1 MDPKEKRQKLSTP
14 ELEGPSSP
22 PKKDVAITSP
32 SLNSKVDVG
41 EAMKK
46 QNDVAMFLTEKVIS
60 ALARNSNFVFSPS
73 SLNTVLTMVAVT
85 TEQKTLRSFITS
97 ILRSSSID
105 ELNTVFHDVA
115 NTVLVDGSEDGGPK
129 IAAVNGVW
137 MEQSLSVSPST
148 KDVIQNFFKSAF
160 AQVDFRF
167 KSEQVRKEV
176 NEWASRHTKD
186 LIKDI
191 LPPSSVTSF
200 TDWIYGNAIYFK
212 GAWKHKFKKSLTTE
226 EEFYRLDGTS
236 VSVPFMTTSRMQQYV
251 REYDDFKVLKLSF
264 QQGRDINR
272 QFSMYFYLP
281 DEKDGLD
288 NLVKRMASTPGF
300 LDSHIPSEKVCVG
313 EFRIPKFNIEFGFEA
328 SRAFSELELESVF
341 LHHKALVEIDE
352 DGAEAAA
359 VTRKGGRRGSRGY
372 STVRLID
379 FVADH
384 PFLFLIKE
392 DKSRTVMFVGQI
404 YDPPKPSSA

>member
-1 MDPKEKRQKLSTP
+1 M
-14 ELEGPSSP
+14 
-22 PKKDVAITSP
+22 AITNP
-32 SLNSKVDVG
+32 SLNTKVDVG

-46 QNDVAMFLTEKVIS
+46 QNDVAMFLAEKVIS
-60 ALARNSNFVFSPS
+60 VLARNSNFVFSPAS
-73 SLNTVLTMVAVT
+73 INSVLIMAAVT
-85 TEQKTLRSFITS
+85 TEEETLRSSIFS

-105 ELNTVFHDVA
+105 ELNAVFHEVA
-115 NTVLVDGSEDGGPK
+115 NTVLVDGSKDDGPK

-137 MEQSLSVSPST
+137 MEQSLPLSPSK
-148 KDVIQNFFKSAF
+148 KDLAQNFFKAAL

-176 NEWASRHTKD
+176 NEWASRHTND

-191 LPPSSVTSF
+191 LPRRSVASD

-212 GAWKHKFKKSLTTE
+212 GVWKHKFPNTLTSE
-226 EEFYRLDGTS
+226 EEFYRVDGTS
-236 VSVPFMTTSRMQQYV
+236 VSVPFMTTASRKQYV
-251 REYDDFKVLKLSF
+251 KEYDDFKVLKLSF

-281 DEKDGLD
+281 DDKDGLD

-300 LDSHIPSEKVCVG
+300 LDSHIPSEKVLVG
-313 EFRIPKFNIEFGFEA
+313 EFRIPKFKIEFGFEA
-328 SRAFSELELESVF
+328 SRAFNEWELESVS

-352 DGAEAAA
+352 NGAEAAA
-359 VTRKGGRRGSRGY
+359 VSRLGGRRGRRGY
-372 STVRLID
+372 NTVRLID

-392 DKSRTVMFVGQI
+392 DITRTIMFVGQI
-404 YDPPKPSSA
+404 FDPPKPSST